1 MIVLVTGDRHW
12 KDYNII
18 HRELSKCPPGT
29 VVFHGKAKGADT
41 LADIAAERLGF
52 KTVPFKPEWNIYGRG
67 AGPIRNQKML
77 NRLLA
82 ENDEQKKVLA
92 FHKNLAES
100 KGTKDMVNRAKKA
113 GIEVELIDK

>member
-1 MIVLVTGDRHW
+1 MIVLVTGDRNW

-18 HRELSKCPPGT
+18 YRELSKCPLGT
-29 VVFHGKAKGADT
+29 VIIHGTARGADS

-52 KTVPFKPEWNIYGRG
+52 KTVPFKPEWHIYGKG

-77 NRLLA
+77 DRLLK
-82 ENDEQKKVLA
+82 EEEPKKVLA

-100 KGTKDMVNRAKKA
+100 KGTKDMVNRALKA
-113 GIEVELIDK
+113 GVNVEIIDR

>member
-18 HRELSKCPPGT
+18 YRELSKYPPGT
-29 VVFHGKAKGADT
+29 VIFHGTAQGADT

-52 KTVPFKPEWNIYGRG
+52 KVVPFEPEWHIYGKG

-77 NRLLA
+77 DRLLA
-82 ENDEQKKVLA
+82 ENGEKKVLA

-100 KGTKDMVNRAKKA
+100 KGAKDMVTRARKA
-113 GIEVELIDK
+113 GIEVELIDR